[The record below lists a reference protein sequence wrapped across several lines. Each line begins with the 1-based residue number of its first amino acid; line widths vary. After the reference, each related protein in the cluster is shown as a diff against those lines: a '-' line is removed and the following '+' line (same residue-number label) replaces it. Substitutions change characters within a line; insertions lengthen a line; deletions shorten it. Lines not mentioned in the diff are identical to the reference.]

1 MRTNDLGVVRRLS
14 ESLATLLVGLPAV
27 GILCRND
34 GAHISDA
41 EYEVGLYRSTMSSQQ
56 CTGTEDSFMWRKC

>member
-27 GILCRND
+27 GILCRDD
-34 GAHISDA
+34 GTHISDA
-41 EYEVGLYRSTMSSQQ
+41 EDEVGLQGSNTSRQQ
-56 CTGTEDSFMWRKC
+56 